1 MAETRENSTQGGINN
16 KDSTSKKTDE
26 GPLAAIAQIGQS
38 GLALL
43 IIVPA
48 FILIAYMLV
57 IQWGAVNT
65 ATQQINTM
73 ISNPIDQNTPDT
85 ISELSDFHQQTN
97 ASNQN
102 MFAIILTVFGTW
114 VGAVVAFYFGTQ
126 NLKQS
131 QESFNKVQ
139 SDLGKALTTAISPAA
154 PKVIYKTIG
163 EMLDKEPKA
172 KEPFTVTM
180 NSKIREVK
188 QEFIEAQPYNN
199 LLVVDE
205 NEEPLGILYKE
216 DFTGKIKA
224 KIEETDDFDDEL
236 LGNLVKKIDKDYLV
250 GKQWTKENGVENY
263 ATLFREDTV
272 DAAHTKMLAK
282 GGVQVKG
289 VVVDED
295 GKVIGIVDFEMVA
308 SSALGKT

>member
-1 MAETRENSTQGGINN
+1 MAETRENSNQGRINN
-16 KDSTSKKTDE
+16 KDSTSKKADQ

-65 ATQQINTM
+65 TTQQISTVM
-73 ISNPIDQNTPDT
+73 SKPIDQNTPNT

-102 MFAIILTVFGTW
+102 MFSIILTVFGTW

-139 SDLGKALTTAISPAA
+139 DNLGKALTTAISPTQ
-154 PKVIYKTIG
+154 KVIYKTIG

-172 KEPFTVTM
+172 KKPFTVTM
-180 NSKIREVK
+180 KNKIREVK
-188 QEFIEAQPYNN
+188 QKFIEAQPYDN

-205 NEEPLGILYKE
+205 DEEPLGILYKE

-224 KIEETDDFDDEL
+224 KIEETDNFDDQL
-236 LGNLVKKIDKDYLV
+236 LGDLVKKIEEDHLV
-250 GKQWTKENGVENY
+250 GKQWSKETGVENY
-263 ATLFREDTV
+263 ATLFPDDTV
-272 DAAHTKMLAK
+272 DEAHTKMLGK
-282 GGVQVKG
+282 GNVQVKG